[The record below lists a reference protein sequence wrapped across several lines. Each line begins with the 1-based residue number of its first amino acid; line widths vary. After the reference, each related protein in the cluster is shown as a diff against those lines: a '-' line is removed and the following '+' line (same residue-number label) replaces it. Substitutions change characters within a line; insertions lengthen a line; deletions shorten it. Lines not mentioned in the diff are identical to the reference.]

1 MDQATE
7 TSGAVGLLE
16 HLKAALHL
24 KNDAALARKFG
35 VAPPVVSKI
44 RHGVLPVGDSFLVK
58 SHEIG
63 GMTFAQLRTFVPA
76 EPT

>member
-1 MDQATE
+1 MNQATQQ
-7 TSGAVGLLE
+7 SGAVKLLD
-16 HLKAALHL
+16 HLKTTLQL

-44 RHGVLPVGDSFLVK
+44 RHGALPVGDSFLIK

-63 GMTFAQLRTFVPA
+63 GVSFTQLRTFVPVVT
-76 EPT
+76 P

>member
-1 MDQATE
+1 MEQ
-7 TSGAVGLLE
+7 TSTPGAVQLLD
-16 HLKAALHL
+16 HLKAAMRL

-44 RHGVLPVGDSFLVK
+44 RHGVLPVGDSFLIK

-63 GMTFAQLRTFVPA
+63 GMSFAELRTFVPLVPA
-76 EPT
+76 